1 MESLDLRLF
10 LELAGIAAAAAAA
23 TGWALWSQRRRSE
36 LEHALRSLDVVPAR
50 VIVADSDMSVCR
62 VNDAARQAGAQ
73 ELLGRDLGSLFRDPN
88 ALRRILSA
96 PGGRAH
102 LEPVSIGGR
111 EAVLRLRVLRDHDR
125 HPCGAVATW
134 TTLAETQDQQ
144 RSSLRSTLDRIPLN
158 ALLADAE
165 GSVSHVNRPGVQ
177 ALRALFPK
185 RSTEWTARSVADVF
199 DSPVRLSAEDERL
212 SVNVGDEQLEISTLP
227 LSGSHVVTSGWLVLW
242 RIATDDSLRSHT
254 IERTAQELSAA
265 TEQLTVAAVQLIA
278 NADTASDHATQML
291 DRTREV
297 TDNTHSVANATE
309 EMSGTINE
317 ISTHT
322 RELAEGIVRAVD
334 AVARSKDIVDGL
346 RGAGR
351 EISRVSETISSIADQ
366 TNLLALNAT
375 IEAAG
380 AGEAGRGFAV
390 VANEVK
396 ELARE
401 TMSATGVIDSQ
412 VRSMIKRSED
422 VASAV
427 SEVSDIVQGVNG
439 LAMTL
444 ATAIEQQSTTTNE
457 IASSVSYAAASA
469 NEIGREMETLFEAA
483 RSSTQTAESIRSAAQ
498 QLNDMARALDG
509 GGGEPTPTA

>member
-1 MESLDLRLF
+1 MEYVDLRLV
-10 LELAGIAAAAAAA
+10 LELAGLAGVAAAAAGGSLRA
-23 TGWALWSQRRRSE
+23 RRRGRE
-36 LEHALRSLDVVPAR
+36 LDRALRSIDVLPAR
-50 VIVADSDMSVCR
+50 VIVADADMNVCR
-62 VNDAARQAGAQ
+62 VNDAARQAGAG
-73 ELLGRDLGSLFRDPN
+73 ELLGSSLAAMFRDPN
-88 ALRRILSA
+88 ALRRILAA

-102 LEPVSIGGR
+102 LEPVSVGGR
-111 EAVLRLRVLRDHDR
+111 EAVLRLRVLRDPEMN
-125 HPCGAVATW
+125 PCGAVATW
-134 TTLAETQDQQ
+134 TTLSETQDQQ

-158 ALLADAE
+158 ALLADAA
-165 GSVSHVNRPGVQ
+165 GCVSHVNRPGVQ
-177 ALRALFPK
+177 ALRELFPN
-185 RSTEWTARSVADVF
+185 RSTEWSGRSVADVF
-199 DSPVRLSAEDERL
+199 GSPVRLSADDERL
-212 SVNVGDEQLEISTLP
+212 RLAIREEQVEVSTLP

-242 RIATDDSLRSHT
+242 RLATGDSARSEA

-265 TEQLTVAAVQLIA
+265 TEELTVAAVQLIA
-278 NADTASDHATQML
+278 NADSASGHANLML

-309 EMSGTINE
+309 QMSGTINE
-317 ISTHT
+317 ISLNT

-334 AVARSKDIVDGL
+334 AVARSKQIVDGL

-396 ELARE
+396 ELASE
-401 TMSATGVIDSQ
+401 TMNATGVIDAQ

-422 VASAV
+422 VAAAV
-427 SEVSDIVQGVNG
+427 GQLAEIVQGVND

-444 ATAIEQQSTTTNE
+444 AGAIEQQSTTTNE

-469 NEIGREMETLFEAA
+469 HEIGREMQTLFDAA
-483 RSSTQTAESIRSAAQ
+483 RSSTQTAESIRSAAE
-498 QLNDMARALDG
+498 QLNEMARALDSANQ
-509 GGGEPTPTA
+509 PTPRA

>member
-1 MESLDLRLF
+1 MEFFDLRLV
-10 LELAGIAAAAAAA
+10 LELAGIGGAAAIAMSW
-23 TGWALWSQRRRSE
+23 TLRVRRQRDE
-36 LEHALRSLDVVPAR
+36 LERALRSIDALPAR
-50 VIVADSDMSVCR
+50 VMLADADMNVCR
-62 VNDAARQAGAQ
+62 VNDAARQAGAAD
-73 ELLGRDLGSLFRDPN
+73 LLGRGLASSFRDPN
-88 ALRRILSA
+88 ALRRILA
-96 PGGRAH
+96 TPGGRAH

-111 EAVLRLRVLRDHDR
+111 EAVLRLRVLRDHDQN
-125 HPCGAVATW
+125 PCGAVATW
-134 TTLAETQDQQ
+134 TTLSETQDQQ
-144 RSSLRSTLDRIPLN
+144 RSSLRSTLDRIPFN

-165 GSVSHVNRPGVQ
+165 GCVSHVNRPGVQ
-177 ALRALFPK
+177 ALRALHPK
-185 RSTEWTARSVADVF
+185 RSTEWTGRAVADAF
-199 DSPVRLSAEDERL
+199 GCPVRLGADDEL
-212 SVNVGDEQLEISTLP
+212 LPIVVGDEQIEVSTLP
-227 LSGSHVVTSGWLVLW
+227 LRDSHVMTSGWLVLW
-242 RIATDDSLRSHT
+242 RDASHDADHSQAM
-254 IERTAQELSAA
+254 ERTAHELSAA
-265 TEQLTVAAVQLIA
+265 TEQLTVAALQLIA
-278 NADTASDHATQML
+278 NADAASDRANQVL

-297 TDNTHSVANATE
+297 TDNTHTVANATE

-317 ISTHT
+317 ISLNT
-322 RELAEGIVRAVD
+322 RELAEGIARAVE
-334 AVARSKDIVDGL
+334 AVAHGKEIVDGL

-412 VRSMIKRSED
+412 VRAMIKRSEE
-422 VASAV
+422 VAAAVGEV
-427 SEVSDIVQGVNG
+427 SEIVQGVNG

-444 ATAIEQQSTTTNE
+444 AAAIEQQSTTTNE

-483 RSSTQTAESIRSAAQ
+483 RSSTQTAESIRTAAQ
-498 QLNDMARALDG
+498 QLNDMARALDD
-509 GGGEPTPTA
+509 ERRRPIPSV